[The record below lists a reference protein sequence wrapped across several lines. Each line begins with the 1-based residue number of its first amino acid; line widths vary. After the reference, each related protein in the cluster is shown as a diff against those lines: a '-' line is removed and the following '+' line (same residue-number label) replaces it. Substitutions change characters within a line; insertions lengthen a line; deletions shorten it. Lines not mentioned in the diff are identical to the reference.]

1 MGVRISPV
9 DVGAGLA
16 GRAVRAAEA
25 ASQRVRPVLEPALHL
40 ALRPPL
46 LSERFQ
52 PGHWLDEVAQEG
64 AQQRAGVLRT
74 VARWSDLLVP
84 ALLREV
90 LARAGLTELLLQYVD
105 LDKVVAAV
113 DLDTAAT
120 QLDVEAVVRRVDLDE
135 VVSRVDVDAVVN
147 RVDVDAVARR
157 LDLDDVLDRMD
168 LTSLVL
174 QRVDLDALVQAV
186 LDRVDLIGLANEVID
201 GVDLPG
207 IIRESTGSM
216 ASDTVSGVRMQGI
229 NADEAVGRVAD
240 RLLRRRGRRSAG
252 APIAPRSTE
261 LGNVVPS
268 QRNPGG

>member
-1 MGVRISPV
+1 MGVHISPI

-16 GRAVRAAEA
+16 ARAVRAAEA
-25 ASQRVRPVLEPALHL
+25 ASRRVGPVLEPALHG

-64 AQQRAGVLRT
+64 AQQRASVRRAT
-74 VARWSDLLVP
+74 SRWLDLLIP
-84 ALLREV
+84 ALLHEV

-105 LDKVVAAV
+105 LEKVVAAV
-113 DLDTAAT
+113 DLDAAAA
-120 QLDVEAVVRRVDLDE
+120 QLDVEAVVRRVDLEE

-157 LDLDDVLDRMD
+157 LDVDGVLDRMN

-174 QRVDLDALVQAV
+174 QRVDLDVLVQAV
-186 LDRVDLIGLANEVID
+186 LDRVDLIRLADEVID

-240 RLLRRRGRRSAG
+240 RFLRRRGRRSTG
-252 APIAPRSTE
+252 APIAPTSPE
-261 LGNVVPS
+261 QGLVVPS
-268 QRNPGG
+268 QRTPGG